1 MTTAV
6 SIVFPHQ
13 IFQKNPCLDKH
24 RRVFIVED
32 DLFYSYQKF
41 HKMKLILHR
50 ASMKFYADYLMNQG
64 YRVTYIDHADY
75 KNLGTF
81 FKRDL
86 SDEQVKEIHFCEP
99 VDFLLSKRIK
109 RAAKENNL
117 CISEYQTPSFINSS
131 ELNEE
136 FLGKEKKHYRLGEF
150 YKKQRLHHDI
160 LIENSQPTG
169 GSWSFDEENQKTLP
183 KDYLAPFPD
192 FPEENQYVKKA
203 IDYVEINFK
212 QHPGEVHPFLY
223 PVTFEEADQLM
234 ENFFVYRFNDFGPYQ
249 DALSSTQPFLNHSM
263 LSSSINCGL
272 LTPGQVVEKALL
284 FAQENEVRFSS
295 LEGFIRQIIGWR
307 EFIRAIYERHGT
319 TQRNSNK
326 WKAEYQINGAILEQ
340 IKPLQEVQRK
350 VERCGYAHHIER
362 LMVLGNFFTLAEIHP
377 TAVYNYFMQYY
388 IDAYDWVM
396 VPNVYGMSLHADG
409 GIMST
414 KPYISSSNYLTK
426 MGAKKNA
433 EWTVVWDALYWRFVY
448 KHQDFFKANAR
459 TRPMTFHLDRMTTE
473 KLNKHLEVAN
483 NFLKQ
488 QKVIQHPINK

>member
-1 MTTAV
+1 MTPTV

-13 IFQKNPCLDKH
+13 IFRDNPCLDKH

-32 DLFYSYQKF
+32 DLFFSRQKF

-50 ASMKFYADYLMNQG
+50 ASMKFYADYLLNQG
-64 YRVTYIDHADY
+64 YRVTYIDHEDY

-86 SDEQVKEIHFCEP
+86 SDERVEAIHFCDP
-99 VDFLLSKRIK
+99 VDFLLSKRIQ
-109 RAAKENNL
+109 RAAEENGL
-117 CISEYQTPSFINSS
+117 ASVVYDTPAFINTSA
-131 ELNEE
+131 LNED
-136 FLGKEKKHYRLGEF
+136 FLGKEKKHYRLGDY

-160 LIENSQPTG
+160 LIENGKPTG
-169 GSWSFDEENQKTLP
+169 GSWSFDEENRKAIP
-183 KDYLAPFPD
+183 KDYIAPFPN

-203 IDYVEINFK
+203 INYVEMHFK
-212 QHPGEVHPFLY
+212 HHPGDVHPFLY

-234 ENFFVYRFNDFGPYQ
+234 ENFFIFRFNDFGPYQ
-249 DALSSTQPFLNHSM
+249 DAFSSTQPFLNHSM

-272 LTPGQVVEKALL
+272 LTPRHVVEEALIY
-284 FAQENEVRFSS
+284 AQDNEVRFSS

-319 TQRNSNK
+319 EQRNSNK
-326 WKAEYQINGAILEQ
+326 WNAHNQINGGVLQQ

-350 VERCGYAHHIER
+350 VEKCAYAHHIER

-396 VPNVYGMSLHADG
+396 VPNVYGMSLYADG

-414 KPYISSSNYLTK
+414 KPYISSSNYLIK
-426 MGAKKNA
+426 MGAKKNT
-433 EWTVVWDALYWRFVY
+433 EWSIIWDALYWRFVF
-448 KHQDFFKANAR
+448 KHQDFFKANMR
-459 TRPMTFHLDRMTTE
+459 TKPMTYHLDRMDSE
-473 KLNKHLEVAN
+473 KLNKHLEIAN
-483 NFLKQ
+483 QFLGQ
-488 QKVIQHPINK
+488 FN